1 MTQLNNWFF
10 SLMEYITPIEN
21 SVATKTHLRN
31 LKENLDEE
39 FIQSGN
45 IDEKKKKKLKGSQIK
60 LREQLCNE

>member
-1 MTQLNNWFF
+1 
-10 SLMEYITPIEN
+10 MEYITPIEN